1 MLKKKKGKG
10 QAAIGVLGG
19 AIGPAAGRAHTEY
32 FSFSH
37 LALPVPNEMAGWGE
51 GRCWTREKDFSL
63 FV

>member
-10 QAAIGVLGG
+10 RAAIGVLEG

-37 LALPVPNEMAGWGE
+37 LVLPVPNEMAG
-51 GRCWTREKDFSL
+51 
-63 FV
+63 